1 MKHPHKDTRVRNTR
15 RSQDLPIPAVRE
27 EARELLLRRMLR
39 IL

>member
-15 RSQDLPIPAVRE
+15 RSQDLPISAVRE
-27 EARELLLRRMLR
+27 EPRELLLRHMLR